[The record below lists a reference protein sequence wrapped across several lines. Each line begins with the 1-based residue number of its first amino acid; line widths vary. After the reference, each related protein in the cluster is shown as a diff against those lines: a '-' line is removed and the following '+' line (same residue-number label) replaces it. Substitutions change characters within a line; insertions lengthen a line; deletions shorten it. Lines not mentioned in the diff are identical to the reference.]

1 MSDSSKI
8 YDINLEF
15 YKEMRDFH
23 CRFLTDYS
31 WFVKTKEMV
40 YYTHWANS
48 IMFEFLNSND
58 DISTIVQNLKIKT
71 INEYFESRSLF

>member
-1 MSDSSKI
+1 MSGKI

-15 YKEMRDFH
+15 YKEMREFH
-23 CRFLTDYS
+23 CRFLTEYI

-48 IMFEFLNSND
+48 VMFEFLNSD
-58 DISTIVQNLKIKT
+58 VDISTIVENLKIKT
-71 INEYFESRSLF
+71 IKEYFESQSLF